1 MSYGIYIGNEYTESG
16 DAYLAGYGDEPS
28 SHWLE
33 IFPRKNYKANDL
45 ISVGVSHTADMPGKR
60 IEIPQINH
68 TFRYIAVNY
77 SYYKGVPAPI
87 TNGGLNEYGVAVRD
101 IWSPS
106 RVELVNMTPKDQTG
120 LNYSDLA
127 RLILERARSARE
139 GVELIG
145 SLISKYGES
154 SYGGNSHIVADA
166 NEAWVVI
173 QFSGGQGL
181 WAAERLSSRSIRV
194 SRPGYIEE
202 IPINN
207 PNDENFLYSENLV
220 SFSKNQGW
228 YTSGP
233 FNVNKI
239 LGDRKGRWAG
249 VQWMEDAMNA
259 IISKGMKISFE
270 KIVWA
275 LRTSKFTGDTAGYGQ
290 IVPLN
295 SEQLQHTRV
304 LWHAPIG
311 AISSTFSPVFMGQK
325 SVPIEYSKHR
335 YLTVGESHRFMDD
348 RKIDDGDLDSV
359 SFISQEIES
368 SRSAVM
374 ECKRLLYLI
383 LQDPK
388 RFHLEVLEIFTAREK
403 ELLKSTSD
411 MIKIADLLTENEQDE
426 LAVSLLTYFSK
437 NELKNG
443 LDLVISLADSIE
455 KRSRIL
461 VNTSDGNIKKL
472 DQLW

>member
-45 ISVGVSHTADMPGKR
+45 ISVGVSHTADMPGKP

-68 TFRYIAVNY
+68 TSRYIAVNY

-127 RLILERARSARE
+127 RLILERTRSARE

-166 NEAWVVI
+166 NEAWIVI

-207 PNDENFLYSENLV
+207 PNDENF
-220 SFSKNQGW
+220 
-228 YTSGP
+228 YT
-233 FNVNKI
+233 
-239 LGDRKGRWAG
+239 
-249 VQWMEDAMNA
+249 
-259 IISKGMKISFE
+259 
-270 KIVWA
+270 
-275 LRTSKFTGDTAGYGQ
+275 
-290 IVPLN
+290 
-295 SEQLQHTRV
+295 
-304 LWHAPIG
+304 
-311 AISSTFSPVFMGQK
+311 
-325 SVPIEYSKHR
+325 
-335 YLTVGESHRFMDD
+335 
-348 RKIDDGDLDSV
+348 
-359 SFISQEIES
+359 
-368 SRSAVM
+368 
-374 ECKRLLYLI
+374 
-383 LQDPK
+383 
-388 RFHLEVLEIFTAREK
+388 
-403 ELLKSTSD
+403 LKT
-411 MIKIADLLTENEQDE
+411 
-426 LAVSLLTYFSK
+426 
-437 NELKNG
+437 
-443 LDLVISLADSIE
+443 
-455 KRSRIL
+455 
-461 VNTSDGNIKKL
+461 
-472 DQLW
+472 